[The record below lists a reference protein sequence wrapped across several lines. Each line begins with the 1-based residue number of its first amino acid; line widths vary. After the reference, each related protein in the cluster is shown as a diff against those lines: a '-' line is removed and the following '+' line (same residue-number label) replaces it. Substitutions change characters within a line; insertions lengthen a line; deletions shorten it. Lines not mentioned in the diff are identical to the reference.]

1 MKMFDLHLFSG
12 PITEELWDQ
21 VWDQIFKQ
29 WYLFKILFSW
39 HKMHCY

>member
-21 VWDQIFKQ
+21 VWDQISSDT
-29 WYLFKILFSW
+29 YLKFYFPDIRCIATS
-39 HKMHCY
+39 